1 MSEHGVPT
9 LRPWLVKGFRKYSRG
24 LLRKNFHTI
33 SVERSMLDLNAIGDR
48 PLIVAA
54 NHASWWDPL
63 IAALLCESLFPQ
75 RSMYAPIDATALSKY
90 RILGQMG
97 FYGLD
102 LHTRHGA
109 ESFLK
114 ISKAILQIPSS
125 SIWLTPEGRFCDVRD
140 RSAPLMPG
148 IAHLASKISDLAV
161 VCIAIEYTYWEE
173 SRPEVI
179 CHVATPLMN
188 RDGLWTKK
196 DWQGKLE
203 QQLRTAQ
210 DQLAQR
216 SIARDTQGLQILSRR
231 GKKTESWYDFLRYW
245 WARIQG
251 KSIELHHGAKFED
264 GEASS

>member
-148 IAHLASKISDLAV
+148 IAHLASKIPDLAV

-216 SIARDTQGLQILSRR
+216 SNARDTQGLQILSRR
-231 GKKTESWYDFLRYW
+231 NKKTE
-245 WARIQG
+245 
-251 KSIELHHGAKFED
+251 
-264 GEASS
+264 